1 MVSTP
6 APSGSV
12 FLVNRSTIIRAVFG
26 KRVMRSS
33 VLRPSRHWRDQ
44 KTFSA
49 GPRSFSSKEVWVP
62 GNPSQVQPVSD
73 SRHGRIACKV
83 SLSCTLLN
91 PKRAATS
98 NQSTGLL
105 VQPLSWLAAALKIQ
119 RCFIALVANSGNIR
133 FPS

>member
-49 GPRSFSSKEVWVP
+49 GPRSFNSKELWFP
-62 GNPSQVQPVSD
+62 GAIAGFGVQPVSD
-73 SRHGRIACKV
+73 SRHGRITCKMF
-83 SLSCTLLN
+83 SSC
-91 PKRAATS
+91 
-98 NQSTGLL
+98 
-105 VQPLSWLAAALKIQ
+105 
-119 RCFIALVANSGNIR
+119 
-133 FPS
+133 